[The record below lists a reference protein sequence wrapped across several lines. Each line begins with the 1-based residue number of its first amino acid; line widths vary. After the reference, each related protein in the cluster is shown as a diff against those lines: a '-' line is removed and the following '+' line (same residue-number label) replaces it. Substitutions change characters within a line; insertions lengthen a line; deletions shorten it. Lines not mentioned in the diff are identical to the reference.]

1 MPKILLMEDE
11 EIIIGLLQKKLDKEG
26 YEISVA
32 RDGEEGLNMIKEIWP
47 DLILLDINMPKMEGF
62 RVMEEINKNPTLQ
75 RIPIIVMFDSPDSVD
90 LKRAQALGAKDWF
103 VKTELNLQQI
113 LNKVVEQI
121 GR

>member
-1 MPKILLMEDE
+1 MEDE